1 VQHQQPSQRPLLLC
15 KLFTSQTDPHSYYF
29 GVKNAHRLT
38 GFEWDV
44 WIVLFGA
51 ILATILAVEQQTKA
65 ILVYIQESL
74 SAFLFSSLIFSMAL
88 VLSSGTLR

>member
-1 VQHQQPSQRPLLLC
+1 VSFFHNPNPRFLY
-15 KLFTSQTDPHSYYF
+15 YYF
-29 GVKNAHRLT
+29 ARRARFRLA

-44 WIVLFGA
+44 WMVIFGA
-51 ILATILAVEQQTKA
+51 ILATTLAVEQQTKA
-65 ILVYIQESL
+65 ILMYIQDGL

>member
-1 VQHQQPSQRPLLLC
+1 
-15 KLFTSQTDPHSYYF
+15 
-29 GVKNAHRLT
+29 
-38 GFEWDV
+38 
-44 WIVLFGA
+44 VLFGA